1 MSAAPARYARALFE
15 LGNEEGIT
23 EELQRQL
30 RTLGALLEENEELGA
45 VLLQPLYPAAE
56 RRAVLNAVAE
66 RIDLHRTMRNFV
78 SFLID
83 RRRLVDITEM
93 ENEFQRLQA
102 ESAGITR
109 VQVRAA
115 APLSETQQE
124 RLARAFAA
132 RTGRRAVLELEVD
145 PSLLGGLVAQVGD
158 TVFDGSL
165 RSRLETLRADLVR

>member
-1 MSAAPARYARALFE
+1 MSAAPERYARALFE
-15 LGNEEGIT
+15 LGNEAGIT

-30 RTLGALLEENEELGA
+30 RALCTLLEENQELGA

-66 RIDLHRTMRNFV
+66 RIDLHSVMRNFV

-83 RRRLVDITEM
+83 RRRLVDIAEM
-93 ENEFQRLQA
+93 ENEFRRLA
-102 ESAGITR
+102 TESAGITR

-115 APLSETQQE
+115 APLDEAQQE

-132 RTGRRAVLELEVD
+132 RTGRRAVLELEID

-165 RSRLETLRADLVR
+165 RSRLETLRADLDR